1 MAEIIFAAL
10 LILVLLVW
18 IARHFFI
25 PRVDRKSP
33 KVGPVTGLL
42 DDPPLVSIIVAA
54 KDEEDNIESC
64 VNCILQQGY
73 PEFELI
79 VVDDRSEDKTPEILR
94 RLSQTDQRL
103 SIIRIDEL
111 APGWTGKNHAL
122 HQGTLAARGEWFL
135 FVDADSHL
143 SPSNL
148 TSVLSYARLHKV
160 DMLSLI
166 PLLRNKTFWEKVLV
180 PYLSAILFLRF
191 PVAKVNDPGKKIAM
205 ALGQYILIHRRAYEL
220 IGGHEAV
227 RSVLLEDITMARRIK
242 ERGLNLHLALGREV
256 LSNRMYTGLKDIWR
270 GWVRIFYMAF
280 VQRKRSFSTAL
291 FLIPL
296 LVLFPAAS
304 PIIAIVHLLVSPGLW
319 AWGLLGLAILVNIVL
334 ITVLGKFYR
343 MSSGEGFWALFY
355 PLAGAI
361 GLSIVFAVCVKI
373 LFHRPISW
381 RGTTYSLKG

>member
-1 MAEIIFAAL
+1 LAEIIFAAL

-18 IARHFFI
+18 TARHFSI

-33 KVGPVTGLL
+33 KVDPVTGLL

-79 VVDDRSEDKTPEILR
+79 VVDDRSEDRTPEILR

-148 TSVLSYARLHKV
+148 SSALSYARLHKV

-166 PLLRNKTFWEKVLV
+166 PVLRNKTFWEKVLV
-180 PYLSAILFLRF
+180 PYLSGILLLRF
-191 PVAKVNDPGKKIAM
+191 PLAKVNDPGKKIAL
-205 ALGQYILIHRRAYEL
+205 AIGQYILIHRRAYEL

-227 RSVLLEDITMARRIK
+227 RSMLLEDITMARRIK
-242 ERGLNLHLALGREV
+242 ERGLNLHLAFGREV

-280 VQRKRSFSTAL
+280 VQRKCSFSTAL

-304 PIIAIVHLLVSPGLW
+304 PIIAIVHLLVSPGFW
-319 AWGLLGLAILVNIVL
+319 AWGLLALAILVNIVL
-334 ITVLGKFYR
+334 ITALGKFYR
-343 MSSGEGFWALFY
+343 MSSGEGFGAIFY

-373 LFHRPISW
+373 LFQRPISW